1 MERLYVAYGS
11 NMNKAQMRARC
22 PRAKAIGKGILHG
35 YTLEFRG
42 RSGHGVA
49 TIIKN
54 RNTSIPV
61 VLWSITEEC
70 EKALDVYE
78 GFPTLYY
85 KKDVKVEIEGEEK
98 TAMVYIM
105 AKRYEDKKMSAQPS
119 DYYYGVIRQGYR
131 DFGIEPSAIE
141 EALIRTMNAS
151 ALPQKVREEIIK
163 VSKDA
168 RTNMFDIQG
177 VIDIAL
183 ELGCTHLVD
192 FLLDVDNHGKYANF
206 IIYGD

>member
-22 PRAKAIGKGILHG
+22 PRAKAIGKSILHG

-49 TIIKN
+49 TIIEN
-54 RNTSIPV
+54 RNTSVPV

-78 GFPTLYY
+78 GFPNLYY
-85 KKDVKVEIEGEEK
+85 KKNVKVEIEGEEK

-105 AKRYEDKKMSAQPS
+105 AKRYEDKRMSAQPS
-119 DYYYGVIRQGYR
+119 DYYYNVIKEGYR
-131 DFGIEPSAIE
+131 DFNVESSALE

-177 VIDIAL
+177 VIDIAM

-192 FLLDVDNHGKYANF
+192 YLLDVDNHGKYANF

>member
-49 TIIKN
+49 TIIEN
-54 RNTSIPV
+54 RNTSVPV

-78 GFPTLYY
+78 GFPNLYY
-85 KKDVKVEIEGEEK
+85 KKNVKVEIEGEEK

-105 AKRYEDKKMSAQPS
+105 AKRYEDKRMSAQPS
-119 DYYYGVIRQGYR
+119 DYYYNVIKEGYR
-131 DFGIEPSAIE
+131 DFNVESSALE

-177 VIDIAL
+177 VIDIAM

-192 FLLDVDNHGKYANF
+192 YLLDVDNHGKYANF